1 MVTAI
6 NRHARSKLSILS
18 IVRKRYFPL
27 SLFKIFEKIERNRS
41 SFITFHCYPPL
52 AFIYAYMYIYIYTR
66 KCKSRIK
73 TNGSYSR
80 IESIPIVKW
89 NQNTG
94 RVQSECNEIFNHIEL
109 YILFK
114 ISYRVGPVRTYFK
127 NTRLYRADPPKN
139 LLHRPRNNDV
149 RDPPYLTR
157 CTTLAALLLLRKH
170 WNTLYATDVFIVGL
184 MIPLPEPSCFP
195 FPRHNDQECLPCQI
209 FLTSSVSPK
218 REKSIISRFLH
229 CRQKVEKFWFF
240 ASIFCNK

>member
-1 MVTAI
+1 MVTAT

-27 SLFKIFEKIERNRS
+27 SLSSKFSKKSNEIVLPLLRS
-41 SFITFHCYPPL
+41 IVIHRWHLYTHIC
-52 AFIYAYMYIYIYTR
+52 IYTR

-94 RVQSECNEIFNHIEL
+94 RVQSECNQIFNHIEL

-149 RDPPYLTR
+149 RDPPYLCNQMHNARGVIVVTQ
-157 CTTLAALLLLRKH
+157 TLEHSVRHGCVYRWINDSIARTLL
-170 WNTLYATDVFIVGL
+170 F
-184 MIPLPEPSCFP
+184 
-195 FPRHNDQECLPCQI
+195 
-209 FLTSSVSPK
+209 SVSKAQWP
-218 REKSIISRFLH
+218 RMLTVSNFSH
-229 CRQKVEKFWFF
+229 FF
-240 ASIFCNK
+240 RLT

>member
-1 MVTAI
+1 MVTAT

-27 SLFKIFEKIERNRS
+27 SLSSKFSKKSNEIVLPLLRS
-41 SFITFHCYPPL
+41 VVIQRWHLYTHIC
-52 AFIYAYMYIYIYTR
+52 IYTR

-149 RDPPYLTR
+149 RDPPYLCNQMHNARGVIVVTQ
-157 CTTLAALLLLRKH
+157 TLEHSVRHGCVYRWINDSIARTLL
-170 WNTLYATDVFIVGL
+170 F
-184 MIPLPEPSCFP
+184 
-195 FPRHNDQECLPCQI
+195 
-209 FLTSSVSPK
+209 SVSKAQWP
-218 REKSIISRFLH
+218 RMLTVSNFSH
-229 CRQKVEKFWFF
+229 FF
-240 ASIFCNK
+240 RLT

>member
-27 SLFKIFEKIERNRS
+27 SLSSKFSKKSNEIVLPLLRS
-41 SFITFHCYPPL
+41 IVIHRWHLYTHIC
-52 AFIYAYMYIYIYTR
+52 IYTR

-149 RDPPYLTR
+149 RDPPYLCNQMHNARGVIVITQ
-157 CTTLAALLLLRKH
+157 TLEHSVRHGCVYRWINDSIARTLL
-170 WNTLYATDVFIVGL
+170 F
-184 MIPLPEPSCFP
+184 
-195 FPRHNDQECLPCQI
+195 
-209 FLTSSVSPK
+209 SVSKAQWP
-218 REKSIISRFLH
+218 RMLTVSNFSH
-229 CRQKVEKFWFF
+229 FF
-240 ASIFCNK
+240 RLT

>member
-41 SFITFHCYPPL
+41 SFITFRCYPAL

-94 RVQSECNEIFNHIEL
+94 RVQSECNQIFNHIEL

-149 RDPPYLTR
+149 RDPPYLCNQMHNARGVIVVTQ
-157 CTTLAALLLLRKH
+157 TLEHSVRHGCVYRWINDSIARTLL
-170 WNTLYATDVFIVGL
+170 F
-184 MIPLPEPSCFP
+184 
-195 FPRHNDQECLPCQI
+195 
-209 FLTSSVSPK
+209 SVSKAQWP
-218 REKSIISRFLH
+218 RMLTVSNFSH
-229 CRQKVEKFWFF
+229 FF
-240 ASIFCNK
+240 RLT

>member
-27 SLFKIFEKIERNRS
+27 SLSSKFSKKSNEIVLPLLRS
-41 SFITFHCYPPL
+41 IVIHRWHLYTHIC
-52 AFIYAYMYIYIYTR
+52 IYTR

-94 RVQSECNEIFNHIEL
+94 RVQSECNQIFNHIEL

-149 RDPPYLTR
+149 RDPPYLCNQMHNARGVIVVTQ
-157 CTTLAALLLLRKH
+157 TLEHSVRHGCVYRWINDSIARTLL
-170 WNTLYATDVFIVGL
+170 F
-184 MIPLPEPSCFP
+184 
-195 FPRHNDQECLPCQI
+195 
-209 FLTSSVSPK
+209 SVSKAQWP
-218 REKSIISRFLH
+218 RMLTVSNFSH
-229 CRQKVEKFWFF
+229 FF
-240 ASIFCNK
+240 RLT

>member
-27 SLFKIFEKIERNRS
+27 SLSSKFSKKSNEIVLPLLRS
-41 SFITFHCYPPL
+41 IVIHRWHLYTHIC
-52 AFIYAYMYIYIYTR
+52 IYTR

>member
-1 MVTAI
+1 MVTAT

-27 SLFKIFEKIERNRS
+27 SLSSKFSKKSNEIVLPLLRS
-41 SFITFHCYPPL
+41 VVIHRWHLYTHIC
-52 AFIYAYMYIYIYTR
+52 IYTR

-94 RVQSECNEIFNHIEL
+94 RVQSECNQIFNHIEL

-149 RDPPYLTR
+149 RDPPYLCNQMHNARGVIVVTQ
-157 CTTLAALLLLRKH
+157 TLEHSVRHGCVYRWINDSIARTLL
-170 WNTLYATDVFIVGL
+170 F
-184 MIPLPEPSCFP
+184 
-195 FPRHNDQECLPCQI
+195 
-209 FLTSSVSPK
+209 SVSKAQWP
-218 REKSIISRFLH
+218 RMLTVSNFSH
-229 CRQKVEKFWFF
+229 FF
-240 ASIFCNK
+240 RLT

>member
-1 MVTAI
+1 MVTAT

-27 SLFKIFEKIERNRS
+27 SLSSKFSKKSNEIVLPLLRS
-41 SFITFHCYPPL
+41 IVIHRWHLYTHIC
-52 AFIYAYMYIYIYTR
+52 IYIYTR

-94 RVQSECNEIFNHIEL
+94 RVQSECNQIFNHIEL

-149 RDPPYLTR
+149 RDPPYLCNQMHNARGVIVVTQ
-157 CTTLAALLLLRKH
+157 TLEHSVRHGCVYRWINDSIARTLL
-170 WNTLYATDVFIVGL
+170 F
-184 MIPLPEPSCFP
+184 
-195 FPRHNDQECLPCQI
+195 
-209 FLTSSVSPK
+209 SVSKAQWP
-218 REKSIISRFLH
+218 RMLTVSNFSH
-229 CRQKVEKFWFF
+229 FF
-240 ASIFCNK
+240 RLT